1 MAKIY
6 EYKDSILGI
15 IHKNK
20 RRIIASIR
28 QNQIRRIKGIIL
40 VLIIC
45 MSNVFAIENN
55 EIKYG
60 EYKLE
65 CETYPYMYVTYHSVM
80 QPVNIYYYLDGDK
93 RQIAYCL
100 DRGLIGP
107 EKKENYITDVTS
119 KIEDNK
125 LRMIVLNSYPYKS
138 IEELG
143 LVNEYEAVF
152 ASQFAIWCYTSNI
165 NVDEVLPISQM
176 NDRVVD
182 CIRKIYDSRNND
194 IASYEI
200 NVLVGAKNERIEKI
214 DGKNCVVKDIEVAGK
229 NINSYNITCED
240 KNVKVIKDVNGY
252 KAYIPLDTVKDKYTA
267 KINVNFNAN
276 ENVVLFGAKK
286 TDDEQNMAI
295 TLNKTFDTNIPKS
308 ISFETSTTNLVV
320 YKTDRE
326 SNNPLENATFS
337 ISDAL
342 GIEYGNYKTNDDGK
356 IELAVKYVGQT
367 DIKIKEISAPEKY
380 VLDNNIYT
388 YHLSG
393 QKTYEANITNEHKKG
408 KIRIVKKSKEYN
420 EITKLDEN
428 TPLENVEF
436 EILDTNMNKVDK
448 LVTNKYGECESNK
461 LNTGKYYIKET
472 KTVDGYKRL
481 EDLIEVEIVEN
492 NDEIL
497 VQIQNDNVQIK
508 EKLPVTG
515 R

>member
-20 RRIIASIR
+20 RRIIANIR
-28 QNQIRRIKGIIL
+28 QNQIKRIKGIIL

-45 MSNVFAIENN
+45 MSNVFAIENTN
-55 EIKYG
+55 IQYG

-176 NDRVVD
+176 NDRVVE

-194 IASYEI
+194 IASYDV
-200 NVLVGAKNERIEKI
+200 NVIVGTKNERIEKI
-214 DGKNCVVKDIEVAGK
+214 DGKHCVVKDIEIAEK
-229 NINSYNITCED
+229 NVNSYIITCED
-240 KNVKVIKDVNGY
+240 KNVKVIKDQNGY
-252 KAYIPLDTVKDKYTA
+252 KAYIPLDVINNKYTT
-267 KINVNFNAN
+267 KININFNAN

-286 TDDEQNMAI
+286 AEDEQNMAI
-295 TLNKTFDTNIPKS
+295 TLNKTFDTTISKS
-308 ISFETSTTNLVV
+308 ISFEILTTNLVV
-320 YKTDRE
+320 YKTDKE
-326 SNNPLENATFS
+326 SNKPIENATFN
-337 ISDAL
+337 ISDDL
-342 GIEYGNYKTNDDGK
+342 GIEYGNYKTNDEGK
-356 IELAVKYVGQT
+356 IELSVKYVGQA
-367 DIKIKEISAPEKY
+367 DIKIKEINAAKDY
-380 VLDNNIYT
+380 VLDNSIYT
-388 YHLSG
+388 YHLNG
-393 QKTYEANITNEHKKG
+393 QNKYEANITNEHKKG
-408 KIRIVKKSKEYN
+408 KIKIIKKSKEYN
-420 EITKLDEN
+420 EITTLEEN

-436 EILDTNMNKVDK
+436 EILDSNMNNVEN
-448 LVTNKYGECESNK
+448 LVTNKYGECESSN
-461 LNTGKYYIKET
+461 LNTGKYYIKEL
-472 KTVDGYKRL
+472 KTVDGYKIL

-497 VQIQNDNVQIK
+497 VQILNENVKIDK
-508 EKLPVTG
+508 KLPVTG